1 MNRILTLRLVASLV
15 AMGAL
20 SGCAYYGWQNH
31 WPYSDTTPQ
40 WDALPDWSD
49 LRHWRVSYAGREPPP
64 TPIEVIPDPP
74 GNGYVWVTGHWR
86 WENDDFQWVT
96 GSWEKPP
103 HKNEA
108 WVPGRWG
115 FDQYGWYYLNGHW
128 Q

>member
-1 MNRILTLRLVASLV
+1 MNRVLMLPLVASLV
-15 AMGAL
+15 ATGAL
-20 SGCAYYGWQNH
+20 SGCAYYGWPNR

-40 WDALPDWSD
+40 WDALPNWSE
-49 LRHWRVSYAGREPPP
+49 LRHWRVSYAGREPPR
-64 TPIEVIPDPP
+64 TPIEVIPDSP
-74 GNGYVWVTGHWR
+74 GDGYVWVSGHWR

-103 HKNEA
+103 HKNEG

-115 FDQYGWYYLNGHW
+115 FDQYGWYYVNGHW